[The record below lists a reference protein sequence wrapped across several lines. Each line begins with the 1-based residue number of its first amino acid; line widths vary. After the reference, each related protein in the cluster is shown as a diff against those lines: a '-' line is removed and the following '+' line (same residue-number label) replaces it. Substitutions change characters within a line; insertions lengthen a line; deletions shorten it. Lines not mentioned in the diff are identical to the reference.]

1 MNKTNHHPIII
12 IGVMILFIWLKKKTL
27 IYFFSILLAISLVV
41 ICASVKEAKTDL
53 TAPDTEPV
61 NLPLSNKT
69 ILIDS
74 GHGGF
79 DAGASVNNVLEKDIN
94 LSVSL
99 KLRECLKEAG
109 ATVVM
114 TREEDVSTKDESRKD
129 GTSDK
134 VSDMHR
140 RKEMISES
148 GADIFISIH
157 MNKFP
162 QSKYWG
168 AQVFYA
174 KTPENSKVLGE
185 NIQASLLRTLNDNN
199 KRVAKQGDSSIY
211 ILKNAAVPSVIV
223 ECGFLSNPDE
233 LKKLQNNDYQL
244 KLAWGITSGVCDYFQ
259 TISTP

>member
-12 IGVMILFIWLKKKTL
+12 IGVMILFIWLKKRTL
-27 IYFFSILLAISLVV
+27 IYFFCILLAISLVV
-41 ICASVKEAKTDL
+41 ICASVKEAKDDV

-61 NLPLSNKT
+61 TLPLSNRT
-69 ILIDS
+69 ILIDA

-79 DAGASVNNVLEKDIN
+79 DAGASVGAVLEKDIN

-99 KLRECLKEAG
+99 KLKECLEEVG

-114 TREEDVSTKDESRKD
+114 TRDKDISTKDESRTD

-134 VSDMHR
+134 VSDIHR
-140 RKEMISES
+140 RKEMIEENK
-148 GADIFISIH
+148 ADIFVSVH

-168 AQVFYA
+168 SQVFYA
-174 KTPENSKVLGE
+174 ETPENSKVLGE
-185 NIQASLLRTLNDNN
+185 AIQDALFKTLNDNN
-199 KRVAKQGDSSIY
+199 TRVAKKGDSSIY

-233 LKKLQNNDYQL
+233 LKKLQDSDYQL
-244 KLAWGITSGVCDYFQ
+244 KLAWGIASGVCNYFQ